1 MSAVELGKAVDK
13 VLIATKKT
21 RRMQRKKKEASENYT
36 WECEP
41 LTPGVAEVKP
51 ESKETIVIGALSQN

>member
-13 VLIATKKT
+13 VLIATEENAQDAAEKE
-21 RRMQRKKKEASENYT
+21 RSERKLHV
-36 WECEP
+36 ECEP

-51 ESKETIVIGALSQN
+51 ESKETIASALKN